1 MVDRDVAPEEVAL
14 ARPLDGFDD
23 VAQESEVHG
32 ADAVAPNA
40 LRRLT
45 APELEGLVCAEVNV
59 SARKKTVDLRE
70 PLANE
75 RHGAGP
81 AGREHV
87 PLPRFGGRRRPPA
100 PPHVVQGA

>member
-59 SARKKTVDLRE
+59 SARKETVDLRE
-70 PLANE
+70 TLGDKRPGGGL
-75 RHGAGP
+75 

-87 PLPRFGGRRRPPA
+87 ALRRFRARSPQLLPQ
-100 PPHVVQGA
+100 H